1 MSANNKITNNKMK
14 KIIIWLF
21 VIGLI
26 SALIVIYYFK
36 VIAAKHKDPTDNVK
50 ISIAAPE
57 LYRMFSNFE
66 DSANKMYT
74 VRDMA
79 IKVSGRVQDVQL
91 NGSRY
96 TIFLNAY
103 DMMGAVACEM
113 DSTDNPAIK
122 QIKNNDST
130 NIVGFCTGYLSD
142 VQLFRCKLAK

>member
-1 MSANNKITNNKMK
+1 MK
-14 KIIIWLF
+14 KTIIWLF

-26 SALIVIYYFK
+26 AAGIVVFYFK
-36 VIAAKHKDPTDNVK
+36 VIAAKHKDPTDAVK
-50 ISIAAPE
+50 MSITAPE

-66 DSANKMYT
+66 DSANKTYA

-79 IKVSGRVQDVQL
+79 IQVSGRVQSIEL

-96 TIFLNAY
+96 TVFLNSN

-113 DSTDNPAIK
+113 DSLENTAVKALKD
-122 QIKNNDST
+122 NDST

>member
-1 MSANNKITNNKMK
+1 
-14 KIIIWLF
+14 
-21 VIGLI
+21 
-26 SALIVIYYFK
+26 
-36 VIAAKHKDPTDNVK
+36 VK
-50 ISIAAPE
+50 ISLTAPE

-79 IKVSGRVQDVQL
+79 IKVSGRVQSIEQ

-96 TIFLNAY
+96 TIFLNSN

-113 DSTDNPAIK
+113 DSLENSSVK
-122 QIKNNDST
+122 MLKEQDST
-130 NIVGFCTGYLSD
+130 NIVGFCTGYLMD

>member
-1 MSANNKITNNKMK
+1 MK
-14 KIIIWLF
+14 KTIIWLF
-21 VIGLI
+21 VIGVL
-26 SALIVIYYFK
+26 AAGIVIYYFK
-36 VIAAKHKDPTDNVK
+36 VIAAKHKDPTDAVK
-50 ISIAAPE
+50 ISLTAPE

-79 IKVSGRVQDVQL
+79 INVSGRVQSIEQ

-96 TIFLNAY
+96 TVFLNSN

-113 DSTDNPAIK
+113 DSLENSSVK
-122 QIKNNDST
+122 MLKEQDST
-130 NIVGFCTGYLSD
+130 NIVGFCTGYLMD

>member
-1 MSANNKITNNKMK
+1 MK
-14 KIIIWLF
+14 KTIIWLF
-21 VIGLI
+21 IIGVIAAG
-26 SALIVIYYFK
+26 IVIYYFK
-36 VIAAKHKDPTDNVK
+36 VIAAKHKDPTDAVK
-50 ISIAAPE
+50 ITIAAPE

-66 DSANKMYT
+66 DSANKIYT

-79 IKVSGRVQDVQL
+79 IQVSGRVQSIEQ

-96 TIFLNAY
+96 TIFLNSN

-113 DSTDNPAIK
+113 DSLENTSVK
-122 QIKNNDST
+122 VLKENDST

>member
-1 MSANNKITNNKMK
+1 MK
-14 KIIIWLF
+14 KTIIWLF
-21 VIGLI
+21 IIGVIAAG
-26 SALIVIYYFK
+26 IVIYYFK
-36 VIAAKHKDPTDNVK
+36 VIAAKHKDPTDAVK
-50 ISIAAPE
+50 ISLTAPE

-79 IKVSGRVQDVQL
+79 IKVSGRVQSVEQ

-96 TIFLNAY
+96 TVFLNSN

-113 DSTDNPAIK
+113 DSLENSSVK
-122 QIKNNDST
+122 MLKEQDST
-130 NIVGFCTGYLSD
+130 NIVGFCTGYLMD

>member
-1 MSANNKITNNKMK
+1 MK
-14 KIIIWLF
+14 KTIIWLF
-21 VIGLI
+21 IIGI
-26 SALIVIYYFK
+26 IAAGIVIYYFK
-36 VIAAKHKDPTDNVK
+36 VIAAKHKDPTDAVK
-50 ISIAAPE
+50 ITLTAPE

-79 IKVSGRVQDVQL
+79 INVSGRVQSIEQ

-96 TIFLNAY
+96 TIFLNSN

-113 DSTDNPAIK
+113 DSLENSSVKMIK
-122 QIKNNDST
+122 EQDST
-130 NIVGFCTGYLSD
+130 NIVGFCTGYLMD